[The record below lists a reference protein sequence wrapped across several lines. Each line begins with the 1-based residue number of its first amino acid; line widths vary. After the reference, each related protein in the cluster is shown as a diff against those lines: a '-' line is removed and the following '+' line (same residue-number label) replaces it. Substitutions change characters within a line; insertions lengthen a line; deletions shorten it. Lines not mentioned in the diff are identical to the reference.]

1 MNQLIEM
8 MNHGPQFIKQVA
20 RIKDITLVLS
30 ATDKA
35 CECVLTPMNPL
46 TSKIKA
52 TEQVLWA
59 VLLGQMDADA
69 AFFAG
74 KASVSGSVVTAFRL
88 KNRFLSLLQ
97 RHIAYRLEIEDK
109 SVVK

>member
-1 MNQLIEM
+1 VRVR
-8 MNHGPQFIKQVA
+8 PY
-20 RIKDITLVLS
+20 
-30 ATDKA
+30 TD
-35 CECVLTPMNPL
+35 EPFDV
-46 TSKIKA
+46 KIRA

-59 VLLGQMDADA
+59 VLSGRMDADA

-88 KNRFLSLLQ
+88 KNRFLSLLR
-97 RHIAYRLEIEDK
+97 RHLAHRLEIEDK